1 MAPKGTLL
9 KKFVQEECSSGDF
22 DFVGRFLFL
31 LEFDSCPFESKEIG
45 NLPSFLK
52 FISSSILFL
61 VVIFRSPLSVT

>member
-9 KKFVQEECSSGDF
+9 KKFVQEECSSSDF
-22 DFVGRFLFL
+22 DFVGRFL